1 MSDKAKRIYLICLLA
16 AVFFGLSIFAVFK
29 APDEY
34 SLSER
39 RKLEQMPEIS
49 IKTILNGRFMEDFED
64 YSLDQFPLRDTFR
77 SLKAFTSLKIMGQ
90 SDSNGLYIHDGFVAK
105 KEYPLNHESLDYASN
120 VFCSLYD
127 KLLAGKADNIYFTI
141 VPDKNF
147 YMAENAGMLHMDY
160 DQFYAVLEAST
171 GHFAEH
177 IDIRHLLSIEDYYR
191 TDTHWKQE
199 NILPAAQEIAGI
211 MGSALPEKYEK
222 VLVDEPFKGVYFSQ
236 LGLKLE
242 TEELYYLT
250 NDIIENFEVFNFESN
265 NAIPVYDT
273 ALAAGADP
281 YEMFLSG
288 PLSLVTIENPNV
300 NTQKELIIFRDSFGS
315 AIAPLLAQNY
325 AKTTVIDVRYIQP
338 MVLRNFVNFEN
349 ADVLFLYSS
358 MVLNNSTTLKGMN

>member
-1 MSDKAKRIYLICLLA
+1 MKSKAKILYSVILMA
-16 AVFFGLSIFAVFK
+16 AVFFGLSIFAIFK
-29 APDEY
+29 SSDEY

-77 SLKAFTSLKIMGQ
+77 SVKAFTALKIMGQ
-90 SDSNGLYIHDGFVAK
+90 TDSNGLYIHDGSVAK
-105 KEYPLNHESLDYASN
+105 KEYPLNHDSLDYASL
-120 VFCSLYD
+120 VFSGLYD
-127 KLLAGKADNIYFTI
+127 RYLAGKADKIGFVI

-147 YMAENAGMLHMDY
+147 YLAENAGMLHMDY
-160 DQFYAVLEAST
+160 DEFYSTLEGST
-171 GHFAEH
+171 SHFAQH
-177 IDIRHLLSIEDYYR
+177 IDIRTLLSIDDYYL
-191 TDTHWKQE
+191 TDTHWRQE
-199 NILPAAQEIAGI
+199 CILPAAQEIAAAFGNT
-211 MGSALPEKYEK
+211 LPEKYDK

-236 LGLKLE
+236 LGLKLD

-250 NDIIENFEVFNFESN
+250 NEVIENYSVFNFESN
-265 NAIPVYDT
+265 KSIPVYDT

-288 PLSLVTIENPNV
+288 PLSLVTIENPSV

-325 AKTTVIDVRYIQP
+325 AKTTIIDVRYIQP
-338 MVLRNFVNFEN
+338 MILGNFVNFEN

-358 MVLNNSTTLKGMN
+358 MVLNNSTTLKQ